1 MQTTNPLIG
10 TYTSKST
17 LMHACLAHLSP
28 QIRTMDS
35 IIRASPRISAPH
47 TVALPTEI
55 LLLIREWLFP
65 LIKTQ
70 LVQQS
75 TVALEAYEH
84 SLRNLLCPDCIVYN
98 LDIYG
103 PNVWQ
108 WEHFRGPCSCL
119 ETLNPPRT
127 GLEQPPTPIA
137 LTRRTHNNP
146 KPFRDAQHWLGTH
159 LSKEAAALGVQFVR
173 SRGDQKQSTAAA
185 HFDLETAAS
194 NNGTTASFEFIWDV
208 VAFVLREY
216 NCEFIR
222 ETEDELTTAATRF
235 CTVNM
240 TLSRCDTVQ
249 IIPSI
254 IMPIDTEVPD
264 LATRAK
270 IWRIEGILDRVVRDL
285 CLESVEPFGAHQRDP
300 SSFKRLLWR
309 SNPPILH
316 DQDHIQVLFGI
327 IASLV
332 AGCVSFPVTC
342 TTIAFSVFCFYSRPK
357 SFRLF

>member
-1 MQTTNPLIG
+1 MQSTTPLIA
-10 TYTSKST
+10 KST

-28 QIRTMDS
+28 QIQTMDS

-65 LIKTQ
+65 LIKSQ

-127 GLEQPPTPIA
+127 GLGQSPSPTH
-137 LTRRTHNNP
+137 RTHNP
-146 KPFRDAQHWLGTH
+146 KPFRDAQHWLEAH
-159 LSKEAAALGVQFVR
+159 LSKEAAALGFVR
-173 SRGDQKQSTAAA
+173 SRGHQKPTTAAA

-194 NNGTTASFEFIWDV
+194 NNGTGFEFIWDV

-222 ETEDELTTAATRF
+222 ETEDEPTTAATRF
-235 CTVNM
+235 CTVDM

-249 IIPSI
+249 IIPLCHTI
-254 IMPIDTEVPD
+254 IMAIDTEIPD
-264 LATRAK
+264 LATMAK
-270 IWRIEGILDRVVRDL
+270 IWRVEGILGRAVRDL
-285 CLESVEPFGAHQRDP
+285 CLESVEPFGVHQRDP

-342 TTIAFSVFCFYSRPK
+342 TTIAVSVFCFYSRPK
-357 SFRLF
+357 SLRLF